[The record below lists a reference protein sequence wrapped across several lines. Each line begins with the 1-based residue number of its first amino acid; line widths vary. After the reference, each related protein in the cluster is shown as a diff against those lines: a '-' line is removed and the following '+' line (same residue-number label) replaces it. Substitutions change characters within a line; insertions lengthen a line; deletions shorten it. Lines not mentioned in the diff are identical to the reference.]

1 MKKLL
6 LVSLCFLCTR
16 FLLAQT
22 MVQVKGVVYDADSNR
37 VLDSVTIIVKHTSRI
52 MQNKADGTF
61 SIFVKP
67 TDTLIFG
74 LYGFRVKYL
83 CFKDSSANKDY
94 NVKVRM
100 THLRDESREVTI
112 SAARTQREIR
122 RDIYSLVMERAYA
135 MERPSSIQ
143 SPISAIYE
151 QYSKKSQS
159 KQLLQ
164 DYEFELA
171 KNKLVKQLLDIYNKQ
186 GIIDIP
192 QSDYKAF
199 VDHLNL
205 DWEFLVVASDYDLA
219 VYIKQKAFTWKN

>member
-6 LVSLCFLCTR
+6 LTSLCFLCAQ
-16 FLLAQT
+16 FLFAQN

-52 MQNKADGTF
+52 MQNNTDGSF

-83 CFKDSSANKDY
+83 CFKDSSGNKDY
-94 NVKVRM
+94 NIKVRM
-100 THLRDESREVTI
+100 SHLRDESKEVVI
-112 SAARTQREIR
+112 SEARTQREVR
-122 RDIYSLVMERAYA
+122 RDIQSLVMAHAYA
-135 MERPSSIQ
+135 LERPNAIQ
-143 SPISAIYE
+143 SPISAIYD

-164 DYEFELA
+164 EYEFELA

-186 GIIDIP
+186 GIINISP
-192 QSDYKAF
+192 SDYKAF
-199 VDHLNL
+199 VSNLNL

-219 VYIKQKAFTWKN
+219 VYIKQKALQWKN